1 MELRFYARSSMRN
14 IYEKEG
20 KDTYELEKEAPFG
33 AVDPCNRQLDRLAPA
48 ALFGGTQSQ
57 RRI

>member
-1 MELRFYARSSMRN
+1 MRN